1 MTAIFGIILPALIA
15 AGCIG
20 FVLGQ
25 RRERAVAMDE
35 IAKRER
41 TIALIRLGHEN
52 PESGLTGWR
61 FRLVHGHIH
70 AVPPEGGPGY
80 FGVSMDYD
88 VQTGL
93 CTERSKLWVRP
104 DGIAISEEYEF
115 QIHRAYWAWFRQ
127 QVITG
132 RRGVA

>member
-1 MTAIFGIILPALIA
+1 MTAAFTIA
-15 AGCIG
+15 AVC
-20 FVLGQ
+20 
-25 RRERAVAMDE
+25 AVAYAYALGRRHGRASAAPE
-35 IAKRER
+35 VARLER
-41 TIALIRLGHEN
+41 TVALVRLGHED
-52 PESGLTGWR
+52 PESGLAGWR
-61 FRLVHGHIH
+61 FKLVHGSIH

-115 QIHRAYWAWFRQ
+115 QIQRAYWAWFRQ

-132 RRGVA
+132 RRGV